1 MSRFTNYQLKRLEAI
16 FEELEYKIRY
26 GRGQFNSGYCLLRDQ
41 KTIVINQ
48 FFDTSG
54 KVEVL
59 LEIMDQVP
67 GERSEEHTSELQ
79 SRGHL
84 VCRLLRE
91 KQNRSWDNEQRAE
104 AAGPCRV
111 L

>member
-67 GERSEEHTSELQ
+67 GENDPPLSPASLRYLKQLYEKNAEL
-79 SRGHL
+79 
-84 VCRLLRE
+84 
-91 KQNRSWDNEQRAE
+91 NE
-104 AAGPCRV
+104 
-111 L
+111 